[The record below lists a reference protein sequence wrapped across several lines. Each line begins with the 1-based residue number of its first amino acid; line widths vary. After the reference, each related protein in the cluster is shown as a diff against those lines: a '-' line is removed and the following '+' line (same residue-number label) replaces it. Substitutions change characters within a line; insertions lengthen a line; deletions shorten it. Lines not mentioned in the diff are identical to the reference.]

1 MKIALSRRDGIRPG
15 LQAQLVTPAGRPR
28 KHVYV
33 LPSGRKLSVVLDE
46 ELQAAGAAELAAEAA
61 RA

>member
-1 MKIALSRRDGIRPG
+1 MKIALPSRDTIRRGMDDRP
-15 LQAQLVTPAGRPR
+15 ATPEGTPR

-46 ELQAAGAAELAAEAA
+46 ELQSAGAADLAGAV

>member
-1 MKIALSRRDGIRPG
+1 MKIALPSRDSIRAGMQDQP
-15 LQAQLVTPAGRPR
+15 ATPAGKTR

-46 ELQAAGAAELAAEAA
+46 EVQSAGAADLAGAV

>member
-1 MKIALSRRDGIRPG
+1 MKMVLPSCDGIRAGMQDPP
-15 LQAQLVTPAGRPR
+15 ATPDGKPR

-46 ELQAAGAAELAAEAA
+46 KLQSAGAADLTGAV

>member
-1 MKIALSRRDGIRPG
+1 MKIALPSRDSIRTG
-15 LQAQLVTPAGRPR
+15 MQALPATPAGKTR
-28 KHVYV
+28 KAVYV

-46 ELQAAGAAELAAEAA
+46 ELQSAGAAELAGGAV

>member
-1 MKIALSRRDGIRPG
+1 MKIALTSRDSIRTGMQDQPETLG
-15 LQAQLVTPAGRPR
+15 GKPR

-33 LPSGRKLSVVLDE
+33 LPSGRKLSVVLDK
-46 ELQAAGAAELAAEAA
+46 ELQSAGAAELAGAV